1 MVGLAWLCNF
11 LLGFMWLAESPM
23 QLSVARSLGLSGT
36 QIAVWFNMPLIM
48 FSICSIPAGMVADRF
63 KIKSVLGTGL
73 VLLTVFGLARG
84 LAMSYAVLLLVTG
97 IYAFGQVLIFVCLP
111 KIIGEWCAAE
121 EIGLASGLYLS
132 AFSVG
137 SAVAL
142 AVTQPLF
149 GDDWR
154 KCFTVLSTTGIVVTT
169 MWWSIAAQSPPVA
182 LNSSLDQVGFRSFVC
197 LLKIR
202 NLILLTV
209 IYFFYIAAWSGWITF
224 AYPYFVIARHFA
236 PSLAGYVLTVT
247 MLGYILGSILIPFSS
262 DRIGLRRP
270 FSIGGCLIL
279 IIGFSLLSF
288 FPEVVGARSLSL
300 ALGLS
305 FGALVTFIFSIPLEL
320 SEIEDKLLGS
330 ATGII
335 ASGGSL
341 ASLLITPLLGVHIGR
356 LHEAHPQDYVS
367 VWVTISIVSMLLL
380 TCFLLLKETGT
391 RARATQLGGTVQN
404 NAPGTLAGGV
414 SPEGC

>member
-1 MVGLAWLCNF
+1 
-11 LLGFMWLAESPM
+11 
-23 QLSVARSLGLSGT
+23 
-36 QIAVWFNMPLIM
+36 
-48 FSICSIPAGMVADRF
+48 
-63 KIKSVLGTGL
+63 
-73 VLLTVFGLARG
+73 
-84 LAMSYAVLLLVTG
+84 VTG
-97 IYAFGQVLIFVCLP
+97 IYASGQVLTFVCLP
-111 KIIGEWCAAE
+111 KIIGQWCGPE

-142 AVTQPLF
+142 AVTQPFF

-154 KCFTVLSTTGIVVTT
+154 KCFILLSTAGIVVTT
-169 MWWSIAAQSPPVA
+169 MWWSIAAQSPPVNLSA
-182 LNSSLDQVGFRSFVC
+182 SLDQAGFRSFVS

-224 AYPYFVIARHFA
+224 AYPYFVIARHFT
-236 PSLAGYVLTVT
+236 PSMAGYVLTVT
-247 MLGYILGSILIPFSS
+247 MLGYILGSILIPYSS
-262 DRIGLRRP
+262 DWFGLRRP

-279 IIGFSLLSF
+279 IFGFSLLSF
-288 FPEVVGARSLSL
+288 FPEVMGARTLSL
-300 ALGLS
+300 ALGIS

-320 SEIEDKLLGS
+320 SEIEDKLIGS

-341 ASLLITPLLGVHIGR
+341 ASLLITPLLGVRIGR
-356 LHEAHPQDYVS
+356 LHEARSQDYVS
-367 VWVTISIVSMLLL
+367 VWITISIVSIILL

-391 RARATQLGGTVQN
+391 KAQATHPGGTVQN
-404 NAPGTLAGGV
+404 KAPGTLADGV
-414 SPEGC
+414 SPKSY